1 MWLWLSLKA
10 GICGIKYHNLTKRH
24 LLQSWKLKSSKS
36 KLGFAQF
43 LLQVLFLDCR
53 HAIPTQRSSV
63 VSLFSCKVANFIKVD
78 STLMTPCEPITSHC
92 ALSNTTT
99 LMVAMPTFELE
110 KNTNVQQLKVI
121 KIKQKKKITFF
132 NSDDRHWPLDHFL
145 KGSRREGKFYWPE
158 IVLTVYEKPE
168 YYC

>member
-10 GICGIKYHNLTKRH
+10 GICGIKYHSLTKN
-24 LLQSWKLKSSKS
+24 LLQPWKLKSSKS
-36 KLGFAQF
+36 RLGFAQF

-53 HAIPTQRSSV
+53 HGVPTQRSSV
-63 VSLFSCKVANFIKVD
+63 VSLLSCKVTNFIKVD

-99 LMVAMPTFELE
+99 LMVAMPTFELG

-132 NSDDRHWPLDHFL
+132 NSNDRNWPLDQFL
-145 KGSRREGKFYWPE
+145 KGSRREGKFNWP
-158 IVLTVYEKPE
+158 
-168 YYC
+168 